1 MATERDVS
9 HYNNIKTAGKA
20 SFKPETINS
29 VMQVSLNGKA
39 TSVFD
44 PRPAV
49 YEFLKRKDRRNRA
62 PNEVRIG
69 ILSKMDAFKGMH
81 GSDDEVI
88 VISSSPDKE
97 DIKIIFSVPN
107 TKSDNVDDETE
118 SQMYSI
124 LPDFEDDEFVRQQS
138 NSSSVGSISATL
150 NMGIFNEI
158 ECKHVK
164 ELPFDIDGF
173 CHFQLECDPSNI
185 MKSSKDGR
193 RWKTWC
199 TSKRKE
205 YRGVK
210 RRARCGGSWK
220 CPNEDCLFLR
230 KKGSPNDVQ
239 FTNNE
244 IGKKCFICEEEAIF
258 VECKAI
264 KAESLAD
271 SRRVQDTKAKATKS
285 LESHGYSFDA
295 FCEFK
300 KFCDERHPN
309 LLYRFN
315 DERQNDNNT
324 FVFKCSRFQANLA
337 MSMDC
342 EKIGLLHD
350 QYCYADATHKRCPGF
365 KTITLWVYHPLLRK
379 LVEWKG
385 TMESTTEDTE
395 AMDVSGDKTYVFNP
409 AGWVLDEA
417 GAEWN
422 AIKIVFGEDA
432 MAKVVSC
439 EFHYKQSVGRKSGKL
454 DNKHKAEFKALAWAL
469 MEANTVSV
477 FGEKTSGFESLY

>member
-1 MATERDVS
+1 
-9 HYNNIKTAGKA
+9 
-20 SFKPETINS
+20 
-29 VMQVSLNGKA
+29 
-39 TSVFD
+39 
-44 PRPAV
+44 
-49 YEFLKRKDRRNRA
+49 
-62 PNEVRIG
+62 
-69 ILSKMDAFKGMH
+69 
-81 GSDDEVI
+81 
-88 VISSSPDKE
+88 
-97 DIKIIFSVPN
+97 
-107 TKSDNVDDETE
+107 
-118 SQMYSI
+118 
-124 LPDFEDDEFVRQQS
+124 
-138 NSSSVGSISATL
+138 
-150 NMGIFNEI
+150 MGIFNEI

-173 CHFQLECDPSNI
+173 YHFQLECDPSNI

-205 YRGVK
+205 HRGVR

-469 MEANTVSV
+469 MEANTTQRDMMLERTFVWRRRFKVTWKGVFVLGKSVVDPRATHSPTKRGESPKVSCK
-477 FGEKTSGFESLY
+477 GKQKTSSKTWTKQELKTIKSAKSEASEMSITRTVKIASDYAKFSVTHGKNTYDVDICHTPSCSCPDNRPRPYKHIL